1 MKLTLT
7 VQYSGAKSGLPRK
20 ADLARWARAAL
31 AHDARDGT
39 ATIVIR
45 FVDEHEGAEL
55 NQRFRHK
62 AGPTNVL
69 TFPYA
74 PEESNSLH
82 GDLVLCAPV
91 IEREAQAQGKT
102 PAAHSAHMVVH
113 GILHLRGYDHIT
125 QDEAV
130 VMEGLETSI
139 IAGLGFPGPYG

>member
-1 MKLTLT
+1 MKLMLT
-7 VQYSGAKSGLPRK
+7 VQYSGGKSGLPQK

-31 AHDARDGT
+31 ADDARTGT

-55 NQRFRHK
+55 NQRFRRK

-74 PEESNSLH
+74 AEESNDLH

-91 IEREAQAQGKT
+91 IAREAQAQGKT
-102 PAAHSAHMVVH
+102 PVAHSAHMVVH

-139 IAGLGFPGPYG
+139 IAGLGFPQPYG